1 MNWWRKA
8 SEAEKLAQCE
18 GGIELGMSQAQIAMN
33 CRVSKWTIM
42 QFCLDHGISRG
53 KGRRTENG
61 EKACLR
67 AAATSNVISHGRANG
82 MTEMQIEERLR
93 ERGLI

>member
-1 MNWWRKA
+1 MNWWRNA

-33 CRVSKWTIM
+33 CRVSTLTIHN
-42 QFCLDHGISRG
+42 FCRDHGLSRARHFTDHGAKAIARYGVISRG
-53 KGRRTENG
+53 
-61 EKACLR
+61 R
-67 AAATSNVISHGRANG
+67 ATGYSEI
-82 MTEMQIEERLR
+82 EIEERLR